1 MKKRVVRLNES
12 ELTRLV
18 ERIVKKVNEKP
29 LRESRN
35 RRRVINEGANDLL
48 KRLKSMFPNLEAFIE
63 GDLVCVVLSH
73 HSDEEEP
80 NLLFKR
86 GVVIRDEG
94 SDVYGIGEYS
104 EALEDG
110 VSVETDM
117 DINSED
123 NFDGVVSDIR
133 KGTTNGGKPFQDGP
147 DYDEDVFDMLDD
159 SE

>member
-94 SDVYGIGEYS
+94 SDVYGIGDYS

-110 VSVETDM
+110 VSVEMDM

-133 KGTTNGGKPFQDGP
+133 KGTTNGGKP
-147 DYDEDVFDMLDD
+147 YK
-159 SE
+159 S

>member
-1 MKKRVVRLNES
+1 MKKRVVRLNET

-35 RRRVINEGANDLL
+35 RKRVINEGANDLL

-63 GDLVCVVLSH
+63 DDLVCVVLSH
-73 HSDEEEP
+73 HNDEEEP
-80 NLLFKR
+80 NLLIKR
-86 GVVIRDEG
+86 GMVIRDEG
-94 SDVYGIGEYS
+94 SDVYGIGDYS

-110 VSVETDM
+110 TSVETDM

-133 KGTTNGGKPFQDGP
+133 KGTTNGGKPFQEI
-147 DYDEDVFDMLDD
+147 Y
-159 SE
+159 